1 MPEMLKKELETY
13 EREREALL
21 GTAEGK
27 FVLIHGEEVLGT
39 FDTQQD
45 AIGQGYKQ
53 LGNVPFLVKQVVQVE
68 VPFDFVSNLMRAEV
82 ILW

>member
-1 MPEMLKKELETY
+1 MAEMLKKELETY

-27 FVLIHGEEVLGT
+27 FVLIHGDEVLGT

-45 AIGQGYKQ
+45 AIGQGYAL
-53 LGNVPFLVKQVVQVE
+53 LGNVPFLVKQIVQVE
-68 VPFDFVSNLMRAEV
+68 VPIDFVSSLLAV
-82 ILW
+82 